1 MIDKCKELAAYAR
14 SIRSRIIA
22 TILLAVFCAGT
33 VFAAAT
39 ASYTVTVVDDGQARS
54 VITTRSDANAILG
67 QAKVEIGADDKVDLS
82 AFISG
87 EDSTITI
94 YRAKNVTVSDGE
106 AFSKSIVA
114 AGTVAD
120 AVAKSGMTLKQSDVL
135 NFPKDTLLKEGM
147 SISIQIAF
155 PVQITADGKTTAVE
169 VVGGTVED
177 AIRAAGISMDEDD
190 ESTPA
195 KDQPV
200 TDGMEIRVDRVDY
213 QLRTEKE
220 TIAFKKL
227 TEKSVSMYTDQR
239 KVVQKGEN
247 GKKEVT
253 YKDRYVN
260 GKLVKTTV
268 DSEKVLKAAVN
279 QKTLVGTLRRVNKI
293 KLKNGLTPIS
303 DLKVPSYVKLDQ
315 NGVPTK
321 YKKVVDGKAAA
332 YSGGWGTASGRKAMP
347 GHIAV
352 DPKQFPYGTEMWIVS
367 TDGKYVYGYAI
378 AADTGGFVQQ
388 KTFTVDLYMHSYEE
402 ACRWGA
408 RQVRIYVL

>member
-54 VITTRSDANAILG
+54 VITTRSDANAILE

-155 PVQITADGKTTAVE
+155 PVQITADGETTAV
-169 VVGGTVED
+169 
-177 AIRAAGISMDEDD
+177 
-190 ESTPA
+190 
-195 KDQPV
+195 
-200 TDGMEIRVDRVDY
+200 
-213 QLRTEKE
+213 
-220 TIAFKKL
+220 
-227 TEKSVSMYTDQR
+227 
-239 KVVQKGEN
+239 
-247 GKKEVT
+247 
-253 YKDRYVN
+253 
-260 GKLVKTTV
+260 
-268 DSEKVLKAAVN
+268 
-279 QKTLVGTLRRVNKI
+279 
-293 KLKNGLTPIS
+293 
-303 DLKVPSYVKLDQ
+303 
-315 NGVPTK
+315 
-321 YKKVVDGKAAA
+321 
-332 YSGGWGTASGRKAMP
+332 
-347 GHIAV
+347 
-352 DPKQFPYGTEMWIVS
+352 
-367 TDGKYVYGYAI
+367 
-378 AADTGGFVQQ
+378 
-388 KTFTVDLYMHSYEE
+388 
-402 ACRWGA
+402 
-408 RQVRIYVL
+408 

>member
-22 TILLAVFCAGT
+22 TVLLAVFCAGT
-33 VFAAAT
+33 VLAAAT
-39 ASYTVTVVDDGQARS
+39 ATYTVTLVDDGQVRS
-54 VITTRSDANAILG
+54 VITTRSDANAILD
-67 QAKVEIGADDKVDLS
+67 QAEVELGADDQLELS
-82 AFISG
+82 DFISG

-94 YRAKNVTVSDGE
+94 YRAKKVTVSDGGS
-106 AFSKSIVA
+106 FSKTILA

-120 AVAKSGMTLKQSDVL
+120 AVEKSGMTLKQSDVL
-135 NFPKDTLLKEGM
+135 NFSKDTLLKEGM
-147 SISIQIAF
+147 SISVQIAF
-155 PVQITADGKTTAVE
+155 PVQITADGKTIEVD
-169 VVGGTVED
+169 VVGGTVEE
-177 AIRAAGISMDEDD
+177 AVRAAGFTMDEDD
-190 ESTPA
+190 ESAPA
-195 KDQPV
+195 KDQTV
-200 TDGMEIRVDRVDY
+200 AEGMEIRVDRVAY
-213 QLRTEKE
+213 KLRTKTE
-220 TIAFKKL
+220 TIVFEKR
-227 TEKSVSMYTDQR
+227 TERSVSLYTDQR

-247 GKKEVT
+247 GEKEVT

-260 GKLVKTTV
+260 GKLVKTVV
-268 DSEKVLKAAVN
+268 DSEKILKKAVA
-279 QKTLVGTLRRVNKI
+279 QKTLVGTLRRVSKI

-303 DLKVPSYVKLDQ
+303 DLKVPSHVKLDR

-321 YKKVVDGKAAA
+321 YKKIVDGKAAA
-332 YSGGWGTASGRKAMP
+332 YSGGWGTASGRKPMP

-352 DPKQFPYGTEMWIVS
+352 DPRQFPYGTEMWIVS

-388 KTFTVDLYMHSYEE
+388 KTFTVDLYMNSYEE

>member
-22 TILLAVFCAGT
+22 TVLLAVFCAGT

-39 ASYTVTVVDDGQARS
+39 ATYTVTVVDDGQVRS
-54 VITTRSDANAILG
+54 VITTRSDANAILE
-67 QAKVEIGADDKVDLS
+67 QAEVKVGADDKVDLS
-82 AFISG
+82 GFTSG

-106 AFSKSIVA
+106 VFTKSIVA

-120 AVAKSGMTLKQSDVL
+120 AVAKSGMTLKKSDVL
-135 NFPKDTLLKEGM
+135 NFSKDTPLKEGM
-147 SISIQIAF
+147 SICVQVAF
-155 PVQITADGKTTAVE
+155 PIKVTADGKTTEIE
-169 VVGGTVED
+169 VVGGTVEE
-177 AIRAAGISMDEDD
+177 AIRAAGVSMDKDD

-200 TDGMEIRVDRVDY
+200 TEGMQIRVDRVEY
-213 QLRTEKE
+213 QLRTQTE
-220 TIAFKKL
+220 TIAFEKI

-247 GKKEVT
+247 GEKEVT

-268 DSEKVLKAAVN
+268 DSEKVLKEAVD
-279 QKTLVGTLRRVNKI
+279 QKTLVGTLRRVTKI

-321 YKKVVDGKAAA
+321 YKKIVDGKAAA
-332 YSGGWGTASGRKAMP
+332 YSGGWGTASGRKPMP

-352 DPKQFPYGTEMWIVS
+352 DPRQFPYGTEMWIVS
-367 TDGKYVYGYAI
+367 SDGKYVYGYAI

>member
-22 TILLAVFCAGT
+22 TVLLAVFCAGT

-39 ASYTVTVVDDGQARS
+39 ATYTVTLVDDGQVRS
-54 VITTRSDANAILG
+54 VITTRSDANAILD
-67 QAKVEIGADDKVDLS
+67 QAKVELGADDRLDLS
-82 AFISG
+82 GFISG

-94 YRAKNVTVSDGE
+94 HRAKKVTVSDGG
-106 AFSKSIVA
+106 AFTKTILA

-120 AVAKSGMTLKQSDVL
+120 AVEKSGMTLKESDVL
-135 NFPKDTLLKEGM
+135 NFSKDTPLKEGM
-147 SISIQIAF
+147 SISVQIAF
-155 PVQITADGKTTAVE
+155 PVVITADGAAKE
-169 VVGGTVED
+169 VQVIGGTVAE
-177 AIRAAGISMDEDD
+177 AIQAAGVSLDEDD

-195 KDQPV
+195 KEQPV
-200 TDGMEIRVDRVDY
+200 TEGMEIRVDRVEY
-213 QLRTEKE
+213 KLRTQTE
-220 TIAFKKL
+220 TIAFEQH

-247 GKKEVT
+247 GEKEVT
-253 YKDRYVN
+253 YRDRYVN

-268 DSEKVLKAAVN
+268 DAEKVLKEAVA
-279 QKTLVGTLRRVNKI
+279 QKTLVGTLRRVTKI

-303 DLKVPSYVKLDQ
+303 DLEIPSYVKLDA

-321 YKKVVDGKAAA
+321 YKKIVDGKAAA
-332 YSGGWGTASGRKAMP
+332 YSGGWGTASGRKPMP

>member
-22 TILLAVFCAGT
+22 TVLLAVFCAGT

-39 ASYTVTVVDDGQARS
+39 ATYTVTIVDDGQARS
-54 VITTRSDANAILG
+54 VITARSDANAILE
-67 QAKVEIGADDKVDLS
+67 QAEIEVGADDKVDLS
-82 AFISG
+82 GFTSG
-87 EDSTITI
+87 ENSTITI

-106 AFSKSIVA
+106 AFTKSIVA

-120 AVAKSGMTLKQSDVL
+120 AVAKSGITLKESDVL
-135 NFPKDTLLKEGM
+135 NFSKATLLKEGM
-147 SISIQIAF
+147 SIYVQIAF
-155 PVQITADGKTTAVE
+155 PVKVTVDGKTAEIE
-169 VVGGTVED
+169 VAGGTVEE
-177 AIRAAGISMDEDD
+177 AIRAAGVSMNKDD

-200 TDGMEIRVDRVDY
+200 TEGMQIRVDRVEY
-213 QLRTEKE
+213 QLRTQTE
-220 TIAFKKL
+220 TIAFEKI

-239 KVVQKGEN
+239 KVMQKGEN
-247 GKKEVT
+247 GEKEVT
-253 YKDRYVN
+253 YRDRYVN
-260 GKLVKTTV
+260 GKLVKTIV
-268 DSEKVLKAAVN
+268 DSEKILKEAVD
-279 QKTLVGTLRRVNKI
+279 QKTLVGTLRRVTKI

-303 DLKVPSYVKLDQ
+303 DLEVPSYVKLDQ

-321 YKKVVDGKAAA
+321 YKKIVDGKAAA

>member
-1 MIDKCKELAAYAR
+1 MIHKCKELAAYAR

-22 TILLAVFCAGT
+22 TVLLAVFC
-33 VFAAAT
+33 FFFFFS
-39 ASYTVTVVDDGQARS
+39 ASTEIYTVTVVDDGQVRS
-54 VITTRSDANAILG
+54 VITTRSDANAILE
-67 QAKVEIGADDKVDLS
+67 QAEVKVGADDKVDLS
-82 AFISG
+82 GFTSG

-106 AFSKSIVA
+106 AFTKSIVA

-120 AVAKSGMTLKQSDVL
+120 AVAKSGMTLKKSDVL
-135 NFPKDTLLKEGM
+135 NFSKDTPLKEGM
-147 SISIQIAF
+147 SICVQVAF
-155 PVQITADGKTTAVE
+155 PIKVTADGKTTEIE
-169 VVGGTVED
+169 VVGGTVEE
-177 AIRAAGISMDEDD
+177 AIRAAGVSMDKDD

-200 TDGMEIRVDRVDY
+200 TEGMQIRVDRVEY
-213 QLRTEKE
+213 QLRTQTE
-220 TIAFKKL
+220 TIAFEKI

-247 GKKEVT
+247 GEKEVT

-268 DSEKVLKAAVN
+268 DSEKVLKEAVD
-279 QKTLVGTLRRVNKI
+279 QKTLVGTLRRVTKI

-321 YKKVVDGKAAA
+321 YKKIVDGKAAA
-332 YSGGWGTASGRKAMP
+332 YSGGWGTASGRKPMP

-367 TDGKYVYGYAI
+367 SDGKYVYGYAI

>member
-54 VITTRSDANAILG
+54 VITTRSDANAILE

-82 AFISG
+82 AFTSG

-94 YRAKNVTVSDGE
+94 YRAKNVTVSDGG
-106 AFSKSIVA
+106 AFCKSIMA

-120 AVAKSGMTLKQSDVL
+120 AVAKSGMTLKESDVL
-135 NFPKDTLLKEGM
+135 NFSKDAPLKEGM

-155 PVQITADGKTTAVE
+155 PVQVTADGKTTTVE

-177 AIRAAGISMDEDD
+177 AIRAAGVSMDEDD

-220 TIAFKKL
+220 TIA
-227 TEKSVSMYTDQR
+227 SMYTDQR

-247 GKKEVT
+247 GEKEVT
-253 YKDRYVN
+253 YKDCYVN

>member
-22 TILLAVFCAGT
+22 TVLLAVFCAGT

-39 ASYTVTVVDDGQARS
+39 ATCTVTLVDDGQVRS
-54 VITTRSDANAILG
+54 VITTRSDANAILD
-67 QAKVEIGADDKVDLS
+67 QANVELGADDMVALS
-82 AFISG
+82 EFIGG

-94 YRAKNVTVSDGE
+94 YRAKKVTVSDGGS
-106 AFSKSIVA
+106 FSKSIMA

-120 AVAKSGMTLKQSDVL
+120 AVEKSGMTLKESDVL
-135 NFPKDTLLKEGM
+135 NYSRDTALKEGM
-147 SISIQIAF
+147 SISVQVAF
-155 PVQITADGKTTAVE
+155 PVQVTADGKTTQVE
-169 VVGGTVED
+169 VTGGTVEE
-177 AIRAAGISMDEDD
+177 AIRAAGVSVDEDD

-195 KDQPV
+195 KDQAV
-200 TDGMEIRVDRVDY
+200 TEGMEIRVDRVAY
-213 QLRTEKE
+213 KLRTQTEA
-220 TIAFKKL
+220 IAFGKL

-247 GKKEVT
+247 GEKEVT

-268 DSEKVLKAAVN
+268 DSEKILKKAVA
-279 QKTLVGTLRRVNKI
+279 QKTLVGTLRRVTKI

-315 NGVPTK
+315 NGIPTNYRK
-321 YKKVVDGKAAA
+321 IVDGKAAA
-332 YSGGWGTASGRKAMP
+332 YSGGWGTASGRKPMP

>member
-22 TILLAVFCAGT
+22 TVLLAVFCAGT

-39 ASYTVTVVDDGQARS
+39 ATYTVTLVDDGQARS
-54 VITTRSDANAILG
+54 VITTRSDANAILD
-67 QAKVEIGADDKVDLS
+67 QAKVELGADDMVELS
-82 AFISG
+82 DFISG

-94 YRAKNVTVSDGE
+94 YRAKNVTVSDGG
-106 AFSKSIVA
+106 AFSKSISA

-120 AVAKSGMTLKQSDVL
+120 AVEKSGMTLKESDVL
-135 NFPKDTLLKEGM
+135 NFSKDTLLKEGM
-147 SISIQIAF
+147 SISVQVAF
-155 PVQITADGKTTAVE
+155 PVRVTADGKTTQVE
-169 VVGGTVED
+169 VVGGTVEE
-177 AIRAAGISMDEDD
+177 AIRAAGVSMDADD

-195 KDQPV
+195 KDQAV
-200 TDGMEIRVDRVDY
+200 AKGMEIQVDRVEY
-213 QLRTEKE
+213 KLRTKTE
-220 TIAFKKL
+220 TIVFEKL

-239 KVVQKGEN
+239 KVVQKGQN
-247 GKKEVT
+247 GEKEVA
-253 YKDRYVN
+253 YRDRYVN

-268 DSEKVLKAAVN
+268 DSEKILKKAVA
-279 QKTLVGTLRRVNKI
+279 QKTLVGTLRRVTKI

-303 DLKVPSYVKLDQ
+303 DLKVPSHVKLNA

-321 YKKVVDGKAAA
+321 YKKIVDGKAAA
-332 YSGGWGTASGRKAMP
+332 YSGGWGTASGRKPMP

>member
-14 SIRSRIIA
+14 SIRARLIA
-22 TILLAVFCAGT
+22 TVLLAVACAGT

-39 ASYTVTVVDDGQARS
+39 AAYTVTIVDDGQARS
-54 VITTRSDANAILG
+54 VITTRSDANAILE
-67 QAKVEIGADDKVDLS
+67 QAKLELGADDMLVLS
-82 AFISG
+82 DFVSG

-94 YRAKNVTVSDGE
+94 HRAKKVTVSDGE
-106 AFSKSIVA
+106 GFSKTLMA

-120 AVAKSGMTLKQSDVL
+120 AVAKSGMALKDSDVL
-135 NFPKDTLLKEGM
+135 NFSRDTLLEEGM
-147 SISIQIAF
+147 AISVQVAF
-155 PVQITADGKTTAVE
+155 PVQITADGKTTEVE
-169 VVGGTVED
+169 GVGGTVEE
-177 AIRAAGISMDEDD
+177 AILAAGVSLDADD

-195 KDQPV
+195 RDEPAAE
-200 TDGMEIRVDRVDY
+200 GMQVRVDRVEY
-213 QLRTEKE
+213 KLRTQTE
-220 TIAFKKL
+220 TIAYKKL

-239 KVVQKGEN
+239 KVVQKGQN
-247 GKKEVT
+247 GEKEVT

-260 GKLVKTTV
+260 GELVKTTV
-268 DSEKVLKAAVN
+268 DSEKILKQAVD
-279 QKTLVGTLRRVNKI
+279 QKTLVGTLRRINKI

-303 DLKVPSYVKLDQ
+303 DLEVPSYVKIDA

-321 YKKVVDGKAAA
+321 YKKIVDGKAAA
-332 YSGGWGTASGRKAMP
+332 YSGGWGTASGRKPMP

-367 TDGKYVYGYAI
+367 ADGKYVYGYAI

-402 ACRWGA
+402 ACEWGA

>member
-22 TILLAVFCAGT
+22 TVLLAVFCAGT

-39 ASYTVTVVDDGQARS
+39 ATYTVTIVDDGQARS
-54 VITTRSDANAILG
+54 VITARSDANAILE
-67 QAKVEIGADDKVDLS
+67 QAEIEVGADDKVDLS
-82 AFISG
+82 GFTSG
-87 EDSTITI
+87 ENSTITI

-106 AFSKSIVA
+106 AFTKSIVA

-120 AVAKSGMTLKQSDVL
+120 AVAKSGITLKESDVL
-135 NFPKDTLLKEGM
+135 NFSKATLLKEGM
-147 SISIQIAF
+147 SIYVQIAF
-155 PVQITADGKTTAVE
+155 PVKVTVDGKTAEIE
-169 VVGGTVED
+169 VAGGTVEE
-177 AIRAAGISMDEDD
+177 AIRAAGVSMNKDD

-200 TDGMEIRVDRVDY
+200 TEGMQIRVDRVEY
-213 QLRTEKE
+213 QLRTQTE
-220 TIAFKKL
+220 TIAFEKI

-239 KVVQKGEN
+239 KVMQKGEN

-253 YKDRYVN
+253 YRDRYVN

-268 DSEKVLKAAVN
+268 DSEKILKEAVD
-279 QKTLVGTLRRVNKI
+279 QKTLVGTLRRVTKI

-303 DLKVPSYVKLDQ
+303 DLEVPSYVKLDQ

-321 YKKVVDGKAAA
+321 YKKIVDGKAAA